1 MMWAVEFSFV
11 CLELMYLQL
20 AVCAFMC
27 CLVCAPFSLCSFS
40 LDKSCHHVFIGFCV
54 LFHVVLCSRVPGL
67 MYSVSSM
74 FCVTWCCFRVCKV
87 SCVQCLADFASCG
100 VVFARVVFVKKIAR
114 DHKIY
119 ITVLMNKRRGVL
131 VLLFGDFDIPSGSH
145 RIRVFFVYRTT
156 LLQMRFLWNPNLRE
170 QTERRAVL

>member
-1 MMWAVEFSFV
+1 MFFDDFSSQIERQKIYTPV
-11 CLELMYLQL
+11 LQWL
-20 AVCAFMC
+20 PRRN
-27 CLVCAPFSLCSFS
+27 LRPGYST
-40 LDKSCHHVFIGFCV
+40 K
-54 LFHVVLCSRVPGL
+54 SRVI
-67 MYSVSSM
+67 
-74 FCVTWCCFRVCKV
+74 
-87 SCVQCLADFASCG
+87 
-100 VVFARVVFVKKIAR
+100 FARVLVFVKKIAR

>member
-1 MMWAVEFSFV
+1 RRRREKQKRSDD
-11 CLELMYLQL
+11 EEERREERTTTQ
-20 AVCAFMC
+20 
-27 CLVCAPFSLCSFS
+27 
-40 LDKSCHHVFIGFCV
+40 
-54 LFHVVLCSRVPGL
+54 R
-67 MYSVSSM
+67 
-74 FCVTWCCFRVCKV
+74 
-87 SCVQCLADFASCG
+87 ASKKKHDDDDEMGG
-100 VVFARVVFVKKIAR
+100 VVFARVLVFVKKIAR

-156 LLQMRFLWNPNLRE
+156 LLQMGFLWNPNLRE